1 MQCSGQGSCETILA
15 PKSMLPTVRKSISD
29 NQLDDMSAIGA
40 VEIEDSHHDIQ
51 PMIANEQ
58 TLRKERKRCKS
69 LELVYSD
76 DEASTATSTVSLVTT
91 PPSSTKKGNCVVQTR
106 CTSYEKLCLC
116 EVKQHRS
123 AASCW
128 LVANGIVYDVTD
140 VMAQHPAGIKCI
152 LRKSGGVDCAQDMKF
167 HSKAAQSC
175 WSKCKIGML
184 QPCGDVPEA
193 NESACAIM

>member
-1 MQCSGQGSCETILA
+1 MASKSSP
-15 PKSMLPTVRKSISD
+15 PKSMASD
-29 NQLDDMSAIGA
+29 NQLDEASAVHSAISA

-51 PMIANEQ
+51 PMVANEQ

-91 PPSSTKKGNCVVQTR
+91 PLSSTKKGTCVVQTR

-123 AASCW
+123 ASSCW

-140 VMAQHPAGIKCI
+140 CI

-167 HSKAAQSC
+167 HSKAAQNC

-193 NESACAIM
+193 NDSACAIM